1 MCGFWRRSRAIPR
14 ARSACSSPRARSAR
28 CRTSISSSRRK
39 RGCSRSWA
47 RRAAAEGRKPNRRR
61 AAERRTDMKLTDFE
75 IDVDKLEQGD
85 WVENI
90 PDMGD
95 LRLKVRGSG
104 NSDYRA
110 LQQKLLR
117 AVPRG
122 QSRDGRVPPEVSDR
136 ITATLLLETVLL
148 DWDGLVGDNDEPI
161 PYSKEMAA

>member
-1 MCGFWRRSRAIPR
+1 
-14 ARSACSSPRARSAR
+14 
-28 CRTSISSSRRK
+28 
-39 RGCSRSWA
+39 
-47 RRAAAEGRKPNRRR
+47 
-61 AAERRTDMKLTDFE
+61 MKLTDLE

-95 LRLKVRGSG
+95 LRLKVRGSE
-104 NSDYRA
+104 NADFRA

-122 QSRDGRVPPEVSDR
+122 QLRDGRVPPEVSDR

-148 DWDGLVGDNDEPI
+148 DWDGLVGGNDEPI
-161 PYSKEMAA
+161 PYSKEMAAKLLTDPKYRRFRNAVAWAADVVAERTKEDDEAMEGNSSASSSGVSKLASRKAAG

>member
-1 MCGFWRRSRAIPR
+1 
-14 ARSACSSPRARSAR
+14 
-28 CRTSISSSRRK
+28 
-39 RGCSRSWA
+39 
-47 RRAAAEGRKPNRRR
+47 
-61 AAERRTDMKLTDFE
+61 MKLTDLE

-104 NSDYRA
+104 NSDFRA

-122 QSRDGRVPPEVSDR
+122 KLRDGRVPPEVQDA
-136 ITATLLLETVLL
+136 ITGTLLLETVLL
-148 DWDGLVGDNDEPI
+148 DWDGLADGNGEPI
-161 PYSKEMAA
+161 PYSREMAAKLLTEPKYRRFRDGVAWAADVVAERTKEDDEAMEGNSSASSSGVSKSASRRAAG

>member
-1 MCGFWRRSRAIPR
+1 MGFG
-14 ARSACSSPRARSAR
+14 
-28 CRTSISSSRRK
+28 K
-39 RGCSRSWA
+39 VGL
-47 RRAAAEGRKPNRRR
+47 N
-61 AAERRTDMKLTDFE
+61 MKLTDLE

-85 WVENI
+85 WVESI

-122 QSRDGRVPPEVSDR
+122 QLRDGRVPPEVQDK
-136 ITATLLLETVLL
+136 ITSQLLLDTVLL
-148 DWDGLVGDNDEPI
+148 DWDGLAGEDEQPI
-161 PYSKEMAA
+161 PYSKELAAKLLTEPKYRRFRDAVAWAADVVAERTKEDDEAMEGNSSASSSGVSKLASRKAAG